1 MNFSDVMQNLII
13 GIVGGIFSSIIV
25 SVVFY
30 ILNEYEKELAT
41 AKKMTYELQYVVLFW
56 STKEQMKKNVTD
68 SSQDNITNGIKN
80 DKELNSKNL
89 LIKNSKKHFLEAVN
103 EFSEFESWRFK
114 FEIKGLMDEVYE
126 ILIKGRYCREEWND
140 KILSEVGPKIKENL
154 DKLEECE
161 KHFARGFIKRIFS
174 NRIIITMGI
183 VLVALIL
190 IA

>member
-1 MNFSDVMQNLII
+1 MGFSDVMQNLVI

-30 ILNEYEKELAT
+30 ILSEYEKELAT
-41 AKKMTYELQYVVLFW
+41 AKEMTYELQYVVLFW
-56 STKEQMKKNVTD
+56 GTKEQMKKNVAD
-68 SSQDNITNGIKN
+68 SSQDNITNGIKD

-89 LIKNSKKHFLEAVN
+89 LIKSSEEHFLEATN
-103 EFSEFESWRFK
+103 KFSKFESWRFK

-126 ILIKGRYCREEWND
+126 ILIMGRYCHEEWND
-140 KILSEVGPKIKENL
+140 DILSEVAPKIKKNL

-161 KHFARGFIKRIFS
+161 KHFARGFVERIFL
-174 NRIIITMGI
+174 NKVIITMGI
-183 VLVALIL
+183 VLVALIV

>member
-56 STKEQMKKNVTD
+56 GTKEQMKKNVTD